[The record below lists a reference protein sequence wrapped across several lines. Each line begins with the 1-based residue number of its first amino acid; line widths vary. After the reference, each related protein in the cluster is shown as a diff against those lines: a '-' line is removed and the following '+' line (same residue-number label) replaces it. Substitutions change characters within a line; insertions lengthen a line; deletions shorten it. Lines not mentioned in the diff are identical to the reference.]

1 MIKRKKQGSSLI
13 FVVVIFTFV
22 LIVSTGMLS
31 MVATNYTARVTEN
44 KRVENLYSSE
54 SGLDI
59 AYNIVAK
66 TIENAN
72 QYGYNKVENLKTAKN
87 LSYDEFSKLNNN
99 IDDEKDKKS
108 LYALYADIDFLELDK
123 DKNSSKVILGL

>member
-1 MIKRKKQGSSLI
+1 MKRKKQGSSLI
-13 FVVVIFTFV
+13 FVVIIFTFV
-22 LIVSTGMLS
+22 LTVSAGILA
-31 MVATNYTARVTEN
+31 MVATNYSARVTEN

-59 AYNIVAK
+59 AYNVVAK

-123 DKNSSKVILGL
+123 DKNSSKIASDI